1 VKQGRLVHQWAAG
14 ASTGDAITSYALAL
28 RSMIR
33 NWGCTSDLFAD
44 YRHVSFDMRR
54 DCRDIRAFPEN
65 PPDGSVVIYH
75 FSIGS
80 DLTER
85 FLSLPPGVTRVVSY
99 HNITPARYVRSLRPR
114 LAKVL
119 AEGRRQLRLLAPET
133 DLAMGDSSY
142 NCAEIR
148 EAGCART
155 VRVPLL
161 WKRPD
166 ITPAPDPAVLS
177 TYSDGAVNW
186 IFVGRVAPNKKLEDV
201 IKAFFFYRK
210 EVHPHSRLFLVGSFA
225 GMERYVSSLRALTV
239 QLDLPGVIFTGHV
252 TASQL
257 VAYYRLAR
265 VFVCMSEHEGFC
277 LPLLEA
283 MSFDIP
289 VLAFDAAAV
298 PETVGAG
305 GVVFSTKDYLMAAET
320 ADLLA
325 KEGPTREGL
334 IAAGRER
341 LHAFDAGAVEE
352 ALKAALKPFLST

>member
-1 VKQGRLVHQWAAG
+1 MKPGRQIHQWAAG

-54 DCRDIRAFPEN
+54 DCRDIRSFPEI
-65 PPDGSVVIYH
+65 PPEGSIVIYH

-85 FLSLPPGVTRVVSY
+85 FLSLPPGVTRAVSY

-114 LAKVL
+114 MAEVL
-119 AEGRRQLRLLAPET
+119 GEGRKQLRLLASQT

-148 EAGCART
+148 EAGCERT
-155 VRVPLL
+155 ARVPLL

-166 ITPAPDPAVLS
+166 ITPPPDPAILS
-177 TYSDGAVNW
+177 TYGDGAVNW

-201 IKAFFFYRK
+201 IKAFFYYRK
-210 EVHPHSRLFLVGSFA
+210 EVHPHARLFLVGSFA

-252 TASQL
+252 TAAQL
-257 VAYYRLAR
+257 VAYYRLAH

-283 MSFDIP
+283 MSFDVP

-298 PETVGAG
+298 PETVDTG
-305 GVVFSTKDYLMAAET
+305 GVVFSAKDYVMVAET
-320 ADLLA
+320 ADLLVT
-325 KEGPTREGL
+325 EGPVRERL
-334 IAAGRER
+334 IAAGRDR
-341 LHAFDAGAVEE
+341 LRAFDAGAVEA
-352 ALKAALKPFLST
+352 ALKEALKPFLA